1 MKMEL
6 WVIGKTSSSWIDSG
20 INEYL
25 KRLKLLQP
33 VDFVVFN
40 DVKNAKALPI
50 SILKQKEGEIILQKL
65 TSEDYFVICD
75 DKGKEYRSE
84 DFAVWIERINNL
96 SKKRIIFLVGG
107 AYGFSNDIYDRANEK
122 ISFSK
127 MTFSHQMIRVI
138 VLEQIYRGYSILNN
152 LPYHHA

>member
-1 MKMEL
+1 MKIEL
-6 WVIGKTSSSWIDSG
+6 WVIGKTSASWIDNG

-25 KRLKLLQP
+25 KRLKSLQSI
-33 VDFVVFN
+33 DFVVFN
-40 DVKNAKALPI
+40 DVKNAKVLPI
-50 SILKQKEGEIILQKL
+50 AILKQKEGEIILQKL
-65 TSEDYFVICD
+65 TTEDYLVICD
-75 DKGKEYRSE
+75 DKGKEYSSE
-84 DFAVWIERINNL
+84 NFAVWIERICNL

-107 AYGFSNDIYDRANEK
+107 AFGFSNDIYDRANEK

-138 VLEQIYRGYSILNN
+138 VLEQIYRGYSILKN

>member
-1 MKMEL
+1 MKIEL
-6 WVIGKTSSSWIDSG
+6 WVIGKTSASWIDNG

-25 KRLKLLQP
+25 KRLKSLQS

-50 SILKQKEGEIILQKL
+50 ANLKQKEGEIVLQKL
-65 TSEDYFVICD
+65 TSEDYLVICD
-75 DKGKEYRSE
+75 DKGKEYSSE
-84 DFAVWIERINNL
+84 NFAVWIERTSNM
-96 SKKRIIFLVGG
+96 SKKRIIFLIGG
-107 AYGFSNDIYDRANEK
+107 AFGFSNDIYDRANEK

-138 VLEQIYRGYSILNN
+138 VLEQIYRGYSILKN